1 VKERIYLIGT
11 VLIKNSR
18 YNKTRINEQIRSS
31 ELRVIG
37 GKGENLGVISTEEAL
52 KNAKDAGLDLI
63 EVSPDATPPVA
74 KILDYGKF
82 QYELKKKQKDAKAKS
97 HVTETKN
104 VQVKIATGE
113 HDLNLKARNVSKWL
127 SEGHRV
133 KIDLFLVG
141 RSKYTEMD
149 FKKER
154 LDRIL
159 NLITEDYRIAEEAK
173 KSPKGLTIVIER
185 AGKDKKQNKE
195 DPGVKPTEQNNDEN
209 K

>member
-1 VKERIYLIGT
+1 LKQ
-11 VLIKNSR
+11 NPR
-18 YNKTRINEQIRSS
+18 YNRTRINEQIRAS
-31 ELRVIG
+31 ELRVVG
-37 GKGENLGVISTEEAL
+37 GDGENLGVISTKEAIS
-52 KNAKDAGLDLI
+52 KAQEAGLDLI
-63 EVSPDATPPVA
+63 EVSPHANPPVA

-82 QYELKKKQKDAKAKS
+82 QYEQKKKQRDAKARS
-97 HVTETKN
+97 HITETKN

-127 SEGHRV
+127 KEGHRV

-141 RSKYTEMD
+141 RSKYTEMS

-159 NLITEDYRIAEEAK
+159 NLITEDYRVAEEAK
-173 KSPKGLTIVIER
+173 KSPKGLTMVVER
-185 AGKDKKQNKE
+185 AGKVKKEQPLKE
-195 DPGVKPTEQNNDEN
+195 NHEN